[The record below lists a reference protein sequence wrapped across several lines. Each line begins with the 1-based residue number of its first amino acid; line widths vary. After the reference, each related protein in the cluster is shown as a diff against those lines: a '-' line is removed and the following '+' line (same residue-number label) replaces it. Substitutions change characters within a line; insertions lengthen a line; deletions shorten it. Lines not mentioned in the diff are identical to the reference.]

1 MKSYSEI
8 NNPELVAIEAN
19 TVKRISMIANTNY
32 NLLNECRLYL
42 NDKGKAVKEVHS
54 IIENACEFATTIE
67 DVKKEI
73 QRMSNEEVKD
83 EAIKRRLNTFIT
95 TYLDGM
101 H

>member
-8 NNPELVAIEAN
+8 NNPELVAIETN

-54 IIENACEFATTIE
+54 IIEDACEFATTID

-73 QRMSNEEVKD
+73 QRRLEDVKD
-83 EAIKRRLNTFIT
+83 EAVKSRLNSFIRQ
-95 TYLDGM
+95 YLDGWR
-101 H
+101 

>member
-1 MKSYSEI
+1 MRSYSEI

-54 IIENACEFATTIE
+54 IIEDACEFATTID
-67 DVKKEI
+67 DVKREI
-73 QRMSNEEVKD
+73 QRRIEDVKD
-83 EAIKRRLNTFIT
+83 EAVKHRLNSFIRQ
-95 TYLDGM
+95 YLDGWR
-101 H
+101 

>member
-1 MKSYSEI
+1 MRSYSEI
-8 NNPELVAIEAN
+8 NNPELVAIESN
-19 TVKRISMIANTNY
+19 PVKRISMIANTNY

-54 IIENACEFATTIE
+54 IIEDACEFATTID

-73 QRMSNEEVKD
+73 QRRVEDVKD
-83 EAIKRRLNTFIT
+83 EAIKQRLNTFIT